1 MESNEYIHNIV
12 DQRRTIMENTK
23 QKLLHAMNKSI
34 DSHDPDVVV
43 VYANAYAT
51 LVQTE
56 IQEKMT
62 NYGMNHCPECG
73 KHDEL
78 DTEEI
83 G

>member
-1 MESNEYIHNIV
+1 MGNA
-12 DQRRTIMENTK
+12 K
-23 QKLLHAMNKSI
+23 QKLLSVIETMCI
-34 DSHDPDVVV
+34 DSTLGMD
-43 VYANAYAT
+43 AKAFAEAYAI
-51 LVQTE
+51 LCAVE
-56 IQEKMT
+56 RDDRYLAIQEKMT

>member
-1 MESNEYIHNIV
+1 ME
-12 DQRRTIMENTK
+12 TTK
-23 QKLLHAMNKSI
+23 QKLLSI
-34 DSHDPDVVV
+34 IGTMCEDSGLGMD
-43 VYANAYAT
+43 AKAFAEAYAI
-51 LVQTE
+51 LCAVERDDRQMV